1 MNELIPLQ
9 PQTIDGNAVETVSAR
24 ELHSFLES
32 KQDFSN
38 WIKNRISEYDFTVNQ
53 DFILVLN
60 QQNKVFNKIIENP
73 ENKGGRPTKEYFL
86 TLDMAK
92 ELSMVERN
100 EKGRE
105 ARKYFIECEK
115 KLKEQA
121 NTPTDPLLM
130 IAHMAQQAY
139 ETKILAQ
146 QVAHRQDSIEHT
158 VKEIQAKQEALTD
171 SSNFFSVLAFAN
183 LHEIGLTNG
192 KLSALS
198 KKADKYSEKLGMA
211 VGTIS
216 DPRWGRVKTYHKDV
230 LTELFEL
237 ESLI

>member
-1 MNELIPLQ
+1 MNDLSKLINTSEPTMSSREIAELCDKEHRHVRRDIENLNATYEQMGMPKMGQTPYTHEQNGQTYYEYQLTKE
-9 PQTIDGNAVETVSAR
+9 QTIDLITGYRADLRIRINR
-24 ELHSFLES
+24 RWQEL
-32 KQDFSN
+32 
-38 WIKNRISEYDFTVNQ
+38 
-53 DFILVLN
+53 
-60 QQNKVFNKIIENP
+60 
-73 ENKGGRPTKEYFL
+73 
-86 TLDMAK
+86 
-92 ELSMVERN
+92 
-100 EKGRE
+100 
-105 ARKYFIECEK
+105 
-115 KLKEQA
+115 EQT

-158 VKEIQAKQEALTD
+158 IKEIQAKQEALTD

-198 KKADKYSEKLGMA
+198 RKAGKYSEKLGMA

>member
-1 MNELIPLQ
+1 MNRQQTEYLLDKDTCLCLVAGYNAKLRMAIIKRWQEL
-9 PQTIDGNAVETVSAR
+9 
-24 ELHSFLES
+24 
-32 KQDFSN
+32 
-38 WIKNRISEYDFTVNQ
+38 
-53 DFILVLN
+53 
-60 QQNKVFNKIIENP
+60 
-73 ENKGGRPTKEYFL
+73 
-86 TLDMAK
+86 
-92 ELSMVERN
+92 
-100 EKGRE
+100 
-105 ARKYFIECEK
+105 
-115 KLKEQA
+115 EQA

-171 SSNFFSVLAFAN
+171 SSNFFSVLAFSN

-198 KKADKYSEKLGMA
+198 RKAGKYSEKLGMA

>member
-1 MNELIPLQ
+1 MNELLQ
-9 PQTIDGNAVETVSAR
+9 KSFNTLTMSSREIATLCDKRHSDVKRDIEVLTEQLDVDVRKFAHIYLDSMNRQQTEYLLDKDTCLCLVAGYNAKLRMAIIKR
-24 ELHSFLES
+24 WQEL
-32 KQDFSN
+32 
-38 WIKNRISEYDFTVNQ
+38 
-53 DFILVLN
+53 
-60 QQNKVFNKIIENP
+60 
-73 ENKGGRPTKEYFL
+73 
-86 TLDMAK
+86 
-92 ELSMVERN
+92 
-100 EKGRE
+100 
-105 ARKYFIECEK
+105 
-115 KLKEQA
+115 EQA

-198 KKADKYSEKLGMA
+198 KKAGKYSEKLGMA

>member
-1 MNELIPLQ
+1 MNELIQNPFNTPTMSSREIATLCDKRHPDVKRDIEVLAEQ
-9 PQTIDGNAVETVSAR
+9 LEVDVSKFAHIYLDSMNRQQTEYLLDKDTCLCLVAGYNAKLRMAIIKR
-24 ELHSFLES
+24 WQEL
-32 KQDFSN
+32 
-38 WIKNRISEYDFTVNQ
+38 
-53 DFILVLN
+53 
-60 QQNKVFNKIIENP
+60 
-73 ENKGGRPTKEYFL
+73 
-86 TLDMAK
+86 
-92 ELSMVERN
+92 
-100 EKGRE
+100 
-105 ARKYFIECEK
+105 
-115 KLKEQA
+115 EQA

-171 SSNFFSVLAFAN
+171 SSNFFSVLAFSN

-198 KKADKYSEKLGMA
+198 RKAGKYSEKLGMA